1 MSLLKSKKIDKQKSS
16 VFESHTVSVLR
27 RKVVEEKNN
36 SSDYFKGNCMAG
48 AYIVKY

>member
-16 VFESHTVSVLR
+16 VLESRTVSVLR
-27 RKVVEEKNN
+27 RELVEEKSS
-36 SSDYFKGNCMAG
+36 SSDDCKGNCMAE